1 MNIHLLQFLD
11 SLVHPPEDLGP
22 LIAANRQVI
31 GNKGYGTPEL
41 EMKYMHGVF
50 RYIQSQHE
58 ELETFSWVQANN
70 YNDNYYHIEIVP
82 FIVNDKLDVNT
93 HISFLFKYF
102 EGEEMSSQIS
112 FDPLVYPDPEELH
125 YARENNIK
133 IEGSG
138 IALSHLAAYWA
149 FRKQKYQ
156 ALEAPCLKMLSFLK
170 LLEINF
176 SMYYFLYV
184 FGNGVEVKFNKEGVI
199 VTRVDHNEYEVSPL
213 GSGMDFQDPY

>member
-1 MNIHLLQFLD
+1 MYFI
-11 SLVHPPEDLGP
+11 SSSGVPYP
-22 LIAANRQVI
+22 LFPITWR
-31 GNKGYGTPEL
+31 
-41 EMKYMHGVF
+41 
-50 RYIQSQHE
+50 
-58 ELETFSWVQANN
+58 
-70 YNDNYYHIEIVP
+70 
-82 FIVNDKLDVNT
+82 
-93 HISFLFKYF
+93 
-102 EGEEMSSQIS
+102 
-112 FDPLVYPDPEELH
+112 
-125 YARENNIK
+125 
-133 IEGSG
+133 
-138 IALSHLAAYWA
+138 LAAYWA